1 MTLVSFLQAV
11 LHTFASLGAHHAY
24 ATKQGH
30 DGLVATHR
38 FLAIVC
44 RIPAHHAAHAVFH
57 CSGWVR
63 L

>member
-1 MTLVSFLQAV
+1 VTLVQFLQALV
-11 LHTFASLGAHHAY
+11 HTLSGLGAHHVY

-30 DGLVATHR
+30 NGLAATHR
-38 FLAIVC
+38 FLTVVC
-44 RIPAHHAAHAVFH
+44 RIPARHAAHAIFH